1 MADDMSSKVME
12 LLNNPDMMK
21 RLSDALGGTSVQ
33 NSGVSPSGGGDNA
46 VLAENAKTML
56 NAISHTDD
64 RRITLLNAIRPYMS
78 QNRARGID
86 RAVKLLQISKLTEIF
101 KDQIL

>member
-21 RLSDALGGTSVQ
+21 RLSDALGGTSAQ
-33 NSGVSPSGGGDNA
+33 SSGVSPAGGDNA

>member
-21 RLSDALGGTSVQ
+21 RLSDALGGTAAQS
-33 NSGVSPSGGGDNA
+33 SGAAPAGGDNA